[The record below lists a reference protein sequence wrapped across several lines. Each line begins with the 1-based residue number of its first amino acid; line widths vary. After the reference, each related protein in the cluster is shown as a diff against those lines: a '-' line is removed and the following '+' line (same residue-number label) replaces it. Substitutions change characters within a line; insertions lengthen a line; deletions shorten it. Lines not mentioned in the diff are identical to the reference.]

1 MLRVMHGMIV
11 KKGRIRLRS
20 KRKSIINSIVM
31 RRIRSREIIR
41 FQVVKIASRGNGRST
56 SNGRDVRLG
65 NRGKNTRSTPINGR
79 SVKRMRKMRS

>member
-1 MLRVMHGMIV
+1 MLRMMHGMIV
-11 KKGRIRLRS
+11 KKGRVGLRS

-31 RRIRSREIIR
+31 RRIRRREIIR
-41 FQVVKIASRGNGRST
+41 FIKIVSRGNGRST
-56 SNGRDVRLG
+56 SKGRDMRLG